1 MEVIDWGGGLTKEE
15 VSAIETIKN
24 TFQSNNKINKSFFPW
39 KGYSGFRFVDS
50 GLNREGEFDLIIVTH
65 CNVLIIE
72 LKDWNKYSI
81 TSKNDKWYLGSKDMG
96 RSAVSVTRN
105 KKFLLEKKLDRFKDR
120 FSNKGR
126 RPSVEFFVVMTGNA
140 DFSKLPESDKAHVLS
155 LQELLSYK
163 DIGVFL
169 KKFRPHPDA
178 QVLNQDFAIFDE
190 LVNAQTVR
198 PKSIRIN
205 GYIAED
211 ETDFEHPKGIYK
223 EYLAQSEHYKADLAL
238 LRRWN
243 FTKVERG
250 EGQSI
255 EGRFNLV
262 SREYSVLQYLKT
274 KNEAL
279 YSSCLGYKTVPQK
292 DEITAD
298 HSDLF
303 ELLPSQQR
311 FNIFIA
317 NRVKNFDEA
326 KRLQLIKLLIHKV
339 ADLHKTTI
347 AHRDLGAHSLWLS
360 DDFTITLSG
369 LTTAYFPSDKTL
381 GDIRDILSV
390 SNHQFNEAFPPKE
403 IDKLT
408 AYQIDVRAL
417 ALLSLH
423 IVRAERIS
431 TNSLKTIEQRIQNA
445 EGWIENFFIDALQ
458 NNAYKNASE
467 LLDAFNQSIPENE
480 LNFDFDQSQLEPYC
494 HSINHNRTFRED
506 DDFLVENDKK
516 EVYLSNHQ
524 LIKAWLN
531 VYPSDDSNENRILY
545 RWLETIGKIKAI
557 SPFYVPTI
565 GEYGI
570 ATRSGSLYL
579 VSEYIEEGMLWEEL
593 ATEEWGE
600 ETLKEISQQL
610 IRAVDHLHGLGFSHG
625 DLHPQNI
632 KVVFQADQN
641 IQLYLL
647 DLFDF
652 TSDGKSQLNYEYC
665 PSTAEETPEN
675 IRDNYAVMKLIT
687 ELHQDKNTSLI
698 DEAIR
703 AFEYEKADELTGF
716 TSLTRFE
723 EIFEDKKAYQEIII
737 NVKDDVT
744 RGDLV
749 LYPDN
754 DELYIHIEK
763 SHQGD
768 LLIRFV
774 GLGGSINTIYSL
786 REKEFI
792 VVMPPRERDYISMQ
806 DRVYSELSLPVAL
819 RIKYANY
826 QDCKNLNKILLVEYP
841 TLQTSL
847 DLFIEELN
855 RGSEINEN
863 ELIEN
868 EEIVE
873 INEQIFNEEK
883 RENREPLFAVKE
895 LWKAI
900 LDTETEALPYIK
912 SNDNLIEIQKNDQSR
927 YAIVYDSDQSP
938 LDRFRKTD
946 VVELLGIDLNNDKT
960 FSYGTVDI
968 QASSLNEIILKKKY
982 RAADRI
988 LEDTVI
994 YLQSKQSKSSYRRR
1008 ENALS
1013 RILKE
1018 ESVINNLVNYFDE
1031 TCDIPPIDYGISVS
1045 EEEFKRYDRT
1055 NEHNATI
1062 SLNQAQKEAFQRL
1075 INYGPVSLLQGPPGT
1090 GKTEFIA
1097 AFVHYL
1103 FEQQNVNSILL
1114 VSQSHEAVDTAAER
1128 IRRHCARLNTPID
1141 LVRFSNREG
1150 AVSVELRD
1158 IFSSNIIGMQRERLS
1173 AEKIERITALGSAFG
1188 LEEAYLKKY
1197 AEFFFTIGVQVKRY
1211 HTLQKTYKKDDKIPP
1226 EEFRL
1231 LKGIECDI
1239 REKITKSALL
1249 KMNEELDLFESYKSL
1264 IDRLNEEFSVTP
1276 SEAKTAEKLIILT
1289 DDMLS
1294 ALSNDRINYDE
1305 FLARSKQ
1312 LVVGTCVGIGQ
1323 GHIGIADNT
1332 YDWVIVDEAARSIS
1346 SELAIAM
1353 QVGKRIL
1360 LVGDQEQLP
1369 PLYSEEHKLALAR
1382 KLGIQKRGEELDQ
1395 ALGSDFARVFES
1407 QYVRKASAIL
1417 KTQYRMAP
1425 PIGTLISECFYQ
1437 GKLENGK
1444 SDADV
1449 PPIYDTLPQYF
1460 DHTVTWIDTASLPNA
1475 YHEQAKNGSL
1485 SNRAEADMIISLL
1498 ENLEQDEHFMQSDV
1512 INKCLKEGSQ
1522 AIGVICM
1529 YGEQKRLVRKRF
1541 NEKTWSESFKQLVK
1555 IDSVDSYQG
1564 KENRIIILSITRHD
1578 KKNSVGFLHLPN
1590 RINVALSRAMDRLII
1605 VGVTKLWETVSN
1617 KKLPL
1622 GKVLS
1627 FMKENHNRDQGNY
1640 QVISVTQKNT
1650 GKRRGR

>member
-1 MEVIDWGGGLTKEE
+1 MEVIDWGGGLTAQE
-15 VSAIETIKN
+15 VKAIEAIKKG
-24 TFQSNNKINKSFFPW
+24 FQSNNKKYKAFFPW

-50 GLNREGEFDLIIVTH
+50 ELNREGEFDLIIVTH

-72 LKDWNKYSI
+72 LKDWNKYNI

-96 RSAVSVTRN
+96 RSPVSVTRN
-105 KKFLLEKKLDRFKDR
+105 KKFLLEKKLDRFKNR

-126 RPSVEFFVVMTGNA
+126 RPNVEFFVVMTGNA
-140 DFSKLPESDKAHVLS
+140 DFSKLPENEKAHVITLKT
-155 LQELLSYK
+155 LLSYNSTGAFNQ
-163 DIGVFL
+163 I
-169 KKFRPHPDA
+169 FRPHPAA
-178 QVLNQDFAIFDE
+178 QVLNRDFAVFDE
-190 LVNAQTVR
+190 LVNTKTVR
-198 PKSIRIN
+198 PKNIRLN

-211 ETDFEHPKGIYK
+211 EANFVHPKGIYK
-223 EYLAQSEHYKADLAL
+223 EYLAQSEHFKEDIAL
-238 LRRWN
+238 LRRWD
-243 FTKVERG
+243 FTQIERK
-250 EGQSI
+250 EGQTP
-255 EGRFNLV
+255 EGRFKLV
-262 SREYSVLQYLKT
+262 SREYSVLQYLKA

-279 YSSCLGYKTVPQK
+279 YSSFLGYKTVPQK

-311 FNIFIA
+311 FNTFIA
-317 NRVKNFDEA
+317 NRVINFDKA

-339 ADLHKTTI
+339 ADLHDTTI

-360 DDFTITLSG
+360 NDFKITLSG

-390 SNHQFNEAFPPKE
+390 SNSKFNEILPLKA

-417 ALLSLH
+417 AFLSLH
-423 IVRAERIS
+423 IIHAERIS
-431 TNSLKTIEQRIQNA
+431 AHSLKNIEERA
-445 EGWIENFFIDALQ
+445 ENVEDWIEYFFIDTLKT
-458 NNAYKNASE
+458 NAYKDASE
-467 LLDAFNQSIPENE
+467 LLYAFNQSTPENE
-480 LNFDFDQSQLEPYC
+480 LNFDFDQSQLDPYC
-494 HSINHNRTFRED
+494 RSISHNRTFRED
-506 DDFLVENDKK
+506 DDFLVETDDK

-531 VYPSDDSNENRILY
+531 VYPSNDSNGNRVLY
-545 RWLETIGKIKAI
+545 RWLETMDKIKAI
-557 SPFYVPTI
+557 SSSYVPMI
-565 GEYGI
+565 REYGI

-579 VSEYIEEGMLWEEL
+579 VSDYIEGVTWGEL
-593 ATEEWGE
+593 IAKDWGE
-600 ETLKEISQQL
+600 EQL
-610 IRAVDHLHGLGFSHG
+610 IDVSKQLIHAVQHLHGLGFSHG

-632 KVVFQADQN
+632 KVVVQANQH
-641 IQLYLL
+641 IQIYLL

-652 TSDGKSQLNYEYC
+652 TSNGKSQLNYEYC

-675 IRDNYAVMKLIT
+675 IRDNYAVMKLIA
-687 ELHQDKNTSLI
+687 ELHKDKNTSLV
-698 DEAIR
+698 DEAIQ
-703 AFEYEKADELTGF
+703 AFEYEEADDQTGF
-716 TSLTRFE
+716 TTLTRFE

-737 NVKDDVT
+737 NVKSDVMQP
-744 RGDLV
+744 DLV
-749 LYPDN
+749 LYPEN
-754 DELYIHIEK
+754 DELYIQIDK
-763 SHQGD
+763 SRQGD
-768 LLIRFV
+768 LLMRFI

-786 REKEFI
+786 EDKKFI
-792 VVMPPRERDYISMQ
+792 VVMPPREKNYISSK
-806 DRVYSELSLPVAL
+806 DRADSLLSLPIAL
-819 RIKYANY
+819 RIQYANH
-826 QDCKNLNKILLVEYP
+826 QDCQNLNKILLAEYP
-841 TLQTSL
+841 ALQTSL

-855 RGSEINEN
+855 GDSEINEK
-863 ELIEN
+863 EIIEN

-873 INEQIFNEEK
+873 TNELIINEEK
-883 RENREPLFAVKE
+883 RENREPLFLVKE

-912 SNDNLIEIQKNDQSR
+912 SSDNLIEIKKNDQTR
-927 YAIVYDSDQSP
+927 YAILYDGDQSP
-938 LDRFRKTD
+938 LDRFRKSD
-946 VVELLGIDLNNDKT
+946 VVELLGINPNNDKQ

-968 QASSLNEIILKKKY
+968 QASSLNEVILKQKF
-982 RAADRI
+982 RSADRI
-988 LEDTVI
+988 QEDTVI
-994 YLQSKQSKSSYRRR
+994 YLQSKQSRSSYRRR

-1018 ESVINNLVNYFDE
+1018 ESVINNLVHYFDE
-1031 TCDIPPIDYGISVS
+1031 TCDTPPIEYDISVS

-1055 NEHNATI
+1055 NEHNTTI

-1075 INYGPVSLLQGPPGT
+1075 INHGPVSLLQGPPGT

-1103 FEQQNVNSILL
+1103 FEQQNANNILL

-1150 AVSVELRD
+1150 AVSAELRD

-1173 AEKIERITALGSAFG
+1173 AEKIERITALGRAFG

-1211 HTLQKTYKKDDKIPP
+1211 HTLQKNYEKDTKILS
-1226 EEFRL
+1226 EEYRL
-1231 LKGIECDI
+1231 LKDIERDI
-1239 REKITKSALL
+1239 REKITKTALL
-1249 KMNEELDLFESYKSL
+1249 KVNEEQDLLENYNSL
-1264 IDRLNEEFSVTP
+1264 VDRLNEEFSVNP
-1276 SEAKTAEKLIILT
+1276 SEAKKAEKLIILT

-1323 GHIGIADNT
+1323 GHIGIADNA

-1382 KLGIQKRGEELDQ
+1382 RLGIQKRGEELDQ

-1407 QYVRKASAIL
+1407 QYGRKSSAIL

-1449 PPIYDTLPQYF
+1449 PPIYDTLPRYF
-1460 DHTVTWIDTASLPNA
+1460 DHTVTWLDTASLPNA
-1475 YHEQAKNGSL
+1475 YHEQAKSGSL
-1485 SNRAEADMIISLL
+1485 SNRAEADVIISLL
-1498 ENLEQDEHFMQSDV
+1498 EDLEQDELFMQSDV
-1512 INKCLKEGSQ
+1512 IKKCLKDGSQ

-1529 YGEQKRLVRKRF
+1529 YGAQKQLIRKRF
-1541 NEKTWSESFKQLVK
+1541 NEKAWSENFKQLVK

-1564 KENRIIILSITRHD
+1564 KENRIIILSITRYD

-1605 VGVTKLWETVSN
+1605 IGVIKLWETMSN

-1622 GKVLS
+1622 GTVLS
-1627 FMKENHNRDQGNY
+1627 FMKENHNRDQKDY
-1640 QVISVTQKNT
+1640 QIIRVTPRNMDK
-1650 GKRRGR
+1650 KRGR